1 MIQRVQSLFLAAVL
15 LCSILLYFTAIAA
28 ITASQ
33 QLYNFSIWGLV
44 NESSNPKT
52 EVLATMILWLLNSG
66 ILLLSAFILFQFK
79 KRNLQI
85 RMARLLVFL
94 QALLLVAIFYY
105 FDQSEK
111 HLVSQAA
118 LNSLTQDQVHYAL
131 GALLP
136 IISILFTLLSIYFI
150 KKDEELVRSADRL
163 R

>member
-1 MIQRVQSLFLAAVL
+1 MIQRIQSIFLTAVI
-15 LCSILLYFTAIAA
+15 LCSILLYFTAIAG
-28 ITASQ
+28 INTSQ
-33 QLYNFSIWGLV
+33 EFYNFSIWGLI

-52 EVLATMILWLLNSG
+52 EVVATMILWLLNSG
-66 ILLLSAFILFQFK
+66 ILVLSVFILFQFK

-85 RMARLLVFL
+85 RMARMLVFI

-105 FDQSEK
+105 FDKSEK
-111 HLVSQAA
+111 LLISQTTMSISA
-118 LNSLTQDQVHYAL
+118 DQVQYAL

>member
-1 MIQRVQSLFLAAVL
+1 MIQRIQSLFLAAVL

-28 ITASQ
+28 ITTSQ
-33 QLYNFSIWGLV
+33 QSYNFSIWGFV
-44 NESSNPKT
+44 NESSNPKI
-52 EVLATMILWLLNSG
+52 EVLSTLILWLLNSG

-85 RMARLLVFL
+85 RLARLLVLL
-94 QALLLVAIFYY
+94 QVLLLVAIFYY
-105 FDQSEK
+105 FDQAQK
-111 HLVSQAA
+111 QLVSLAF
-118 LNSLTQDQVHYAL
+118 LNSVSQDQVHYAL
-131 GALLP
+131 GTLLP